1 MRVRDLSLPVVQS
14 LLKRDPSAYA
24 EEFEALWRQYLS
36 ELQVLQQRAAESG
49 DDESLA
55 MSWAMARREDER
67 RLCDLASFVA
77 HCGSHFAEA
86 KARFGPELAALLQD
100 HGVGLP
106 SELRLT
112 LLQACLLARSKGL
125 FGAEALALLEL
136 CFELVQIRDKALRR
150 LCQDYV
156 LAESRRALQNKQ
168 AGDYARRVQRSLLSK
183 LSSEKERT
191 AKIALEVLMELYK
204 RHIWTDSVLV
214 NALARCCADD
224 SRPSSKLARTAASFF
239 LGLDNATL
247 DDSDDSDDEDEATS
261 SAKARL
267 RMARELATSHKH
279 SKKTRKRAAQVARE
293 TKKAHKL
300 AKKIVERQTGA
311 RGSQPLFPAIDLLD
325 DPLWLCERLLARL
338 RAQRDSFEAR
348 LVFADFVSRVLAA
361 HKLQLLPFY
370 GYLSR
375 YFTAHQRDVTR
386 LLAIFAHACHELVP
400 PDHLLPVVRQIA
412 NNFVS
417 DRNAP
422 EAMAVGINAIR
433 EVINRVPSLLDEDD
447 MLGFA
452 RDIAAYSKHRDKS
465 VVVAARSW
473 INSVRAKFP
482 SLLRKKDRGRDH
494 LRDQTPTKFGALVAL
509 DHVDGADLLAAYE
522 QGKLPSDFDDAINEC
537 DALQD
542 NTLDTKRDSA
552 AREDVN
558 EEADEEG
565 PDEDTSEECPDEE
578 ADEECP
584 DDEADEECSHEDKT
598 RDYDA
603 GDGYCGEAEEPNEE
617 EDSAMDDELE
627 DEDPE
632 EGRAEGDKAGGSLKE
647 TDAHDDQARISL
659 QSLEPTRILSETD
672 FERIRLLKA
681 RAEELHLSLR
691 QRNKRVSVADLEAQA
706 AKRRATV
713 EERRAKVAAGRQ
725 QFQHKLHAGGKT
737 NAEKRRTK
745 NYLMLQKKAQRAAI
759 NRKRRR
765 GGPAKQQ
772 DKRDRRKRRRL

>member
-36 ELQVLQQRAAESG
+36 ELQVLQQRAAESC
-49 DDESLA
+49 DDESLT
-55 MSWAMARREDER
+55 MSWAIARREDER

-77 HCGSHFAEA
+77 HCGSHFSEA
-86 KARFGPELAALLQD
+86 KARFGPELVALLHE

-112 LLQACLLARSKGL
+112 LVQACLLARSKGL

-156 LAESRRALQNKQ
+156 LAESRRALHNKQ
-168 AGDYARRVQRSLLSK
+168 AGDYARRVQRCLLSK
-183 LSSEKERT
+183 LSSEKERV
-191 AKIALEVLMELYK
+191 AKGALEVLMELYK

-214 NALARCCADD
+214 NALARSCADD
-224 SRPSSKLARTAASFF
+224 ARPSSKLARTAASFF
-239 LGLDNATL
+239 LGLDNATF
-247 DDSDDSDDEDEATS
+247 DDSDDSDDEDEASS

-267 RMARELATSHKH
+267 RLARELATSHKH

-300 AKKIVERQTGA
+300 AKKIVERQTGT

-325 DPLWLCERLLARL
+325 NPLWLCERLLARL
-338 RAQRDSFEAR
+338 RTQRDSFETR
-348 LVFADFVSRVLAA
+348 LVFADFMSRVLAA

-370 GYLSR
+370 AYLSR

-433 EVINRVPSLLDEDD
+433 EVINRVPSVLDEDD

-473 INSVRAKFP
+473 INSVRSKFP
-482 SLLRKKDRGRDH
+482 SLLRKKDRGRHH

-542 NTLDTKRDSA
+542 DTLVTKTKGGGPGEEEVDEDS
-552 AREDVN
+552 
-558 EEADEEG
+558 DEQC
-565 PDEDTSEECPDEE
+565 PDEDND
-578 ADEECP
+578 
-584 DDEADEECSHEDKT
+584 
-598 RDYDA
+598 DA
-603 GDGYCGEAEEPNEE
+603 GDGICDEDEAEEDDVEE
-617 EDSAMDDELE
+617 EDEEEYSAMDDASENDVSEGGLANE
-627 DEDPE
+627 DKTGDDVEDP
-632 EGRAEGDKAGGSLKE
+632 
-647 TDAHDDQARISL
+647 DADNNQASMPL

-681 RAEELHLSLR
+681 RAEELHLLSR
-691 QRNKRVSVADLEAQA
+691 QHNKRVSAADLEAQA

-713 EERRAKVAAGRQ
+713 EERKAKVAAGRQ
-725 QFQHKLHAGGKT
+725 QFQHKLHPGGKT

-745 NYLMLQKKAQRAAI
+745 NYLMVQKKAQRVAMH
-759 NRKRRR
+759 RKRRR
-765 GGPAKQQ
+765 GGPTKQQ